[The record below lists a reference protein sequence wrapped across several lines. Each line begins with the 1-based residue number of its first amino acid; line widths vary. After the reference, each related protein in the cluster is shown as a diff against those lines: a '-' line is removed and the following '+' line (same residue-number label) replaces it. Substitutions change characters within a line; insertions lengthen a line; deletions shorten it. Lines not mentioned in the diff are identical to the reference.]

1 MTIISRPD
9 TLTAPAV
16 ITRTVIAVRG
26 AFDTDLTVHH
36 ARTPDAR
43 ITVTLG
49 EVLMVFYSCAAV
61 QGLLAAF
68 TAAKQHS
75 AAIPAEMAAPP
86 AEPNGPTARVS
97 VAVEWTRAPQYAAV
111 PQSALNKARSRTWHW
126 VELYTAAITWQIRDR
141 AALATAIEALTNA
154 HRVAAVT
161 FLDGAEH
168 AADPTAIP
176 GRKASAG

>member
-1 MTIISRPD
+1 MTITTRPD
-9 TLTAPAV
+9 TRTAPAV

-26 AFDTDLTVHH
+26 AFDTDLAVHH

-75 AAIPAEMAAPP
+75 AAIPADMPSPP
-86 AEPNGPTARVS
+86 ADPDGPAVRSS
-97 VAVEWTRAPQYAAV
+97 VAIEWTRAPQYAAV
-111 PQSALNKARSRTWHW
+111 PQSAPNKARTRTWHW

-141 AALATAIEALTNA
+141 AALAAAIEALTNA

-161 FLDGAEH
+161 FPDGDEH
-168 AADPTAIP
+168 SADPTAGP
-176 GRKASAG
+176 GRGRQ